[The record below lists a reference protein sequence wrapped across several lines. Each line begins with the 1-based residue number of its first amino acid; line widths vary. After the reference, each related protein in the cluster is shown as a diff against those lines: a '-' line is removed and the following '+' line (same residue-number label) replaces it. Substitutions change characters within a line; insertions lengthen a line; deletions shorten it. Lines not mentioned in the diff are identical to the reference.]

1 MDLYDFLNHDS
12 MGGGEADPRYPN
24 RRGSSVW
31 GWVGPKGRQIGLIG
45 QHTGTAFV
53 EIDKKGKL
61 TYLGR
66 LPAQDPL
73 GSSWREIRV
82 LNNYAII
89 GSEAVG
95 HNVQVFDLNK
105 VAAIDPKKPKTFNK
119 ETDLTGLF
127 DDLPIGRAHNV
138 SQNHAVEESY
148 HRLIHGRWSS
158 IGTTST
164 PLLLAPSL
172 VTRLAPPAWN
182 TSTSTTHRTRTSQ
195 GVPVPMATHMTPSV

>member
-1 MDLYDFLNHDS
+1 MVCARTSADLVQMDLYDFLNHES

-66 LPAQDPL
+66 LPAQDPI

-105 VAAIDPKKPKTFNK
+105 VAAIDPKKPVTFNK

-138 SQNHAVEESY
+138 GQDFLDN
-148 HRLIHGRWSS
+148 
-158 IGTTST
+158 
-164 PLLLAPSL
+164 
-172 VTRLAPPAWN
+172 
-182 TSTSTTHRTRTSQ
+182 
-195 GVPVPMATHMTPSV
+195 

>member
-1 MDLYDFLNHDS
+1 MDSMADQPQMDLYDFLNHES

-31 GWVGPKGRQIGLIG
+31 GWVGPKGRQFGLIG

-66 LPAQDPL
+66 LPAQDPI

-95 HNVQVFDLNK
+95 ANVQVFDMNK
-105 VAAIDPKKPKTFNK
+105 VAAINPRKPVTFNK

-138 SQNHAVEESY
+138 SLFISRSEQ
-148 HRLIHGRWSS
+148 
-158 IGTTST
+158 
-164 PLLLAPSL
+164 
-172 VTRLAPPAWN
+172 
-182 TSTSTTHRTRTSQ
+182 
-195 GVPVPMATHMTPSV
+195 

>member
-1 MDLYDFLNHDS
+1 MSPWCGCRRKGQSQPDVPLQQRTFECYVWLACMVANQSQMDLYDFLNHDS

-95 HNVQVFDLNK
+95 HNVQIFDLNK

-138 SQNHAVEESY
+138 SRRDVVKVVQ
-148 HRLIHGRWSS
+148 
-158 IGTTST
+158 
-164 PLLLAPSL
+164 
-172 VTRLAPPAWN
+172 
-182 TSTSTTHRTRTSQ
+182 Q
-195 GVPVPMATHMTPSV
+195 

>member
-1 MDLYDFLNHDS
+1 MDLYDFMNHES
-12 MGGGEADPRYPN
+12 LGGGEADPRYPN

-45 QHTGTAFV
+45 QHTGQFCYGYPSWQLRANTGTGTAFV

-82 LNNYAII
+82 LNNLAII

-95 HNVQVFDLNK
+95 HNVQIFDLNK
-105 VAAIDPKKPKTFNK
+105 VAAIDPKSPVTFDAT
-119 ETDLTGLF
+119 TDLEGLF

-138 SQNHAVEESY
+138 SLTLSGVRGYYSHAR
-148 HRLIHGRWSS
+148 H
-158 IGTTST
+158 TC
-164 PLLLAPSL
+164 
-172 VTRLAPPAWN
+172 
-182 TSTSTTHRTRTSQ
+182 
-195 GVPVPMATHMTPSV
+195 

>member
-138 SQNHAVEESY
+138 SQHHAVKASQQ
-148 HRLIHGRWSS
+148 RLISDRSLS
-158 IGTTST
+158 TGTTST
-164 PLLLAPSL
+164 PLLSVPSPA
-172 VTRLAPPAWN
+172 TRHAQQA
-182 TSTSTTHRTRTSQ
+182 
-195 GVPVPMATHMTPSV
+195 

>member
-1 MDLYDFLNHDS
+1 MDLHDFMNHES

-66 LPAQDPL
+66 LPSQDPL

-82 LNNYAII
+82 LNKYAII

-95 HNVQVFDLNK
+95 HNVQIFDLNK
-105 VAAIDPKKPKTFNK
+105 VAAIDPRKPKTFNK
-119 ETDLTGLF
+119 EIDLTGLF

-138 SQNHAVEESY
+138 SLFTHGDT
-148 HRLIHGRWSS
+148 HRLTCARSSS

-164 PLLLAPSL
+164 LSLSVPSPE
-172 VTRLAPPAWN
+172 TRL
-182 TSTSTTHRTRTSQ
+182 
-195 GVPVPMATHMTPSV
+195 VLLV

>member
-1 MDLYDFLNHDS
+1 MDLYDFMNHDS

-31 GWVGPKGRQIGLIG
+31 GWVGPKGRQIALIG

-82 LNNYAII
+82 LNDYAII

-95 HNVQVFDLNK
+95 HNVQIFDLNK
-105 VAAIDPKKPKTFNK
+105 VAAIDPRKPVTFNK
-119 ETDLTGLF
+119 ETDLVSVF

-138 SQNHAVEESY
+138 SKPFSFEDRTSADIRSDR
-148 HRLIHGRWSS
+148 HRLGQRVCDRRWRSASQPDLCRWPGIH
-158 IGTTST
+158 
-164 PLLLAPSL
+164 
-172 VTRLAPPAWN
+172 
-182 TSTSTTHRTRTSQ
+182 
-195 GVPVPMATHMTPSV
+195 

>member
-1 MDLYDFLNHDS
+1 MDLYDFMNHDS

-31 GWVGPKGRQIGLIG
+31 GWVGPKGRQIALIG

-66 LPAQDPL
+66 LPAQDGV

-82 LNNYAII
+82 LKDYAII

-95 HNVQVFDLNK
+95 HNVQIFDLNK
-105 VAAIDPKKPKTFNK
+105 VAAIDPKKPVTFNK
-119 ETDLTGLF
+119 DTDLVSVF

-138 SQNHAVEESY
+138 SFPAYGFSAVVNTELRVRPKIDWNET
-148 HRLIHGRWSS
+148 R
-158 IGTTST
+158 
-164 PLLLAPSL
+164 SL
-172 VTRLAPPAWN
+172 
-182 TSTSTTHRTRTSQ
+182 SGSK
-195 GVPVPMATHMTPSV
+195 PMEISGGS